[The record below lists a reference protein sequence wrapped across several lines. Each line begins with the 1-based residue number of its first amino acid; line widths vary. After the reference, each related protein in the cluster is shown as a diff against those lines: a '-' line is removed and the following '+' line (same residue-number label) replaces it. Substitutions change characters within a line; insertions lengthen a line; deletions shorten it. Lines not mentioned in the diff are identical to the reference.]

1 MPSGTPFRLGP
12 DTSGVTARSA
22 AVTGAKIG
30 ASIGSRAGPVG
41 AGVGSGFGGAV
52 GYLIGSSIDGI
63 TPIPDGGRPIE
74 DGGRP
79 IEGGD
84 RPIED
89 AEAIHRIDATDPLT
103 ATTDRPTAVS
113 SETRSRREGTA
124 DEEPVVIDVVEE

>member
-1 MPSGTPFRLGP
+1 MPSGKPPRLGP

-63 TPIPDGGRPIE
+63 APIPDGGRPIE
-74 DGGRP
+74 D
-79 IEGGD
+79 
-84 RPIED
+84 
-89 AEAIHRIDATDPLT
+89 AEAIHHPDATDSLAAT
-103 ATTDRPTAVS
+103 ADRPAPVP
-113 SETRSRREGTA
+113 SETRSRHAGTA